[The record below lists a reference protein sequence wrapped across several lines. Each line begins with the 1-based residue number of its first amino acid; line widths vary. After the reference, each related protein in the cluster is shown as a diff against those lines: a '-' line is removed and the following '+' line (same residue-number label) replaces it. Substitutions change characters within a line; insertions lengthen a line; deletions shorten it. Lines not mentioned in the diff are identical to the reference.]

1 MDCIKYKDI
10 NHINTFFESQTSLN
24 ISNDDKIKALAT
36 PLKYVYGFGPSDA
49 DVVLIGE
56 APGKDEVL
64 QGRPFVGKAGAI
76 LDEILLKTGI
86 NRDRLYITNVIKY
99 RLMKEGSR
107 QGTFKNRPATL
118 PEIRIMLP
126 WLKEELSF
134 IKPKL
139 ILTLGNV
146 PLKALCFIDSC
157 GILEIGSCH
166 GTVRD
171 LIIDN
176 SFNTKLVP
184 LYHPA
189 SQIYNRGLKEI
200 FEEDFRTVRDLL
212 LEG

>member
-1 MDCIKYKDI
+1 MDCVNFD
-10 NHINTFFESQTSLN
+10 NLNEINTYYREQSLHAVKSDN
-24 ISNDDKIKALAT
+24 ITKALEV
-36 PLKYVYGFGPSDA
+36 PMEFVFGFGPCDA

-56 APGKDEVL
+56 APGKDEVI

-86 NRDRLYITNVIKY
+86 KRDRLYITNVVKY
-99 RLMKEGSR
+99 RLMQKGSR
-107 QGTFKNRPATL
+107 DGSFKNRPATL
-118 PEIRIMLP
+118 PEIKIMIP
-126 WLKEELSF
+126 WLEKELSF

-146 PLKALCFIDSC
+146 PLKSLCFMNSC

-166 GTVRD
+166 GVARD
-171 LIIDN
+171 VNIGADCCA
-176 SFNTKLVP
+176 KHVP

-200 FEEDFRTVRDLL
+200 FDADFRAVRDLL